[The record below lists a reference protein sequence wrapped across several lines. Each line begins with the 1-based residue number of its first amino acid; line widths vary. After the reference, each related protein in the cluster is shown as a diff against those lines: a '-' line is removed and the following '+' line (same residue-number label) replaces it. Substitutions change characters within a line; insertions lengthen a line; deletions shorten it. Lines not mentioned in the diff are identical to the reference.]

1 LHEVPQGWKSPKSRL
16 DLPGWI
22 REWRIDLQTDRMAR
36 RPWGRAARE
45 VYGSPTSHDFLWPQ
59 LLEALALEPDDRLLD
74 VGCGG
79 GAFLRHVKETV
90 GCEVAGVD
98 HSRAMVKL
106 AAPYAALGDAQALP
120 FETGYFTAVSSIQAF
135 IFMPDPARAL
145 SEMRRV
151 LDSERGRVAIWTTA
165 PEGKGTP
172 ASPYPLASRGHFYTD
187 DELIGLARRAGFR
200 DARLAARDEWSQL
213 LVAQP

>member
-1 LHEVPQGWKSPKSRL
+1 VPQGWKSPKSHL
-16 DLPGWI
+16 DVAGWI
-22 REWRIDLQTDRMAR
+22 REWRIDLQTDRLAR

-45 VYGSPTSHDFLWPQ
+45 TYGSPTSHDFLWPQ
-59 LLEALALEPDDRLLD
+59 LLEALALGKEDRLLD

-79 GAFLRHVKETV
+79 GAFLRHVKENV

-120 FETGYFTAVSSIQAF
+120 FESGYFTAVSSIQAF
-135 IFMPDPARAL
+135 IFLPDPARAL
-145 SEMRRV
+145 AEMRRV
-151 LDSERGRVAIWTTA
+151 LDPERGRAAIWTTA

-172 ASPYPLASRGHFYTD
+172 ASPYPLATRGRYYTD
-187 DELIGLARRAGFR
+187 DELVDLARRAGF
-200 DARLAARDEWSQL
+200 AEAHLAARDEWAQL
-213 LVAQP
+213 LAAQP

>member
-1 LHEVPQGWKSPKSRL
+1 
-16 DLPGWI
+16 
-22 REWRIDLQTDRMAR
+22 MAR
-36 RPWGRAARE
+36 RPHGRQARSI
-45 VYGSPTSHDFLWPQ
+45 YGSATSHDFLWPQ
-59 LLEALALEPDDRLLD
+59 LLDALALQKDDRLLD

-79 GAFLRHVKETV
+79 GAFLRHVRETV

-98 HSRAMVKL
+98 HSRDMVKL

-135 IFMPDPARAL
+135 IFLPDPVAAL
-145 SEMRRV
+145 VEMRRV
-151 LDSERGRVAIWTTA
+151 LDPGRGRVAIWTTA

-172 ASPYPLASRGHFYTD
+172 ASPYPLATRGHYYTD
-187 DELIGLARRAGFR
+187 DELLELPRRAGFA
-200 DARLAARDEWSQL
+200 DARLAARDDWAQL